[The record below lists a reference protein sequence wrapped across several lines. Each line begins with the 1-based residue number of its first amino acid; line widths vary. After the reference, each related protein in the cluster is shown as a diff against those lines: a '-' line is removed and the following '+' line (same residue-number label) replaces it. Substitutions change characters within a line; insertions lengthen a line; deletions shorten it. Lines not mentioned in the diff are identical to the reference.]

1 MSENKT
7 QFIEFLRILADQTRL
22 DILDLLQHEKKTSL
36 QIQKKLNKSQS
47 TISQHLK
54 ALTNK
59 NLIIFKINN
68 VKSYKIKNP
77 KIFKLLVEIGSF
89 VANINKEKLRDLRD
103 LDLDV
108 IDTLS

>member
-59 NLIIFKINN
+59 NLIIF
-68 VKSYKIKNP
+68 SY
-77 KIFKLLVEIGSF
+77 
-89 VANINKEKLRDLRD
+89 
-103 LDLDV
+103 
-108 IDTLS
+108 